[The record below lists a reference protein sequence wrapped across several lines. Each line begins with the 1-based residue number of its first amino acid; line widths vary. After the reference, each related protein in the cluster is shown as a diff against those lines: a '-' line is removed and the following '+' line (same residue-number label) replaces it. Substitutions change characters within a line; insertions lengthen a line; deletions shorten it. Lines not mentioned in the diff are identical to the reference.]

1 MDNEQDVLK
10 SKVTAE
16 LINETKIALNNHE
29 HFNKEDK
36 KCNEE
41 AITRYLIARELNIP
55 ETVEMVIKWQ
65 TWRVEFG
72 VDNINAETVKNEIE
86 SGKAYF
92 NGFYDKHGRACCAVR
107 PRLHD
112 PSVRDIKEC
121 MQYAVYLLEDGIN
134 RSEKLGQSDQVCI
147 LYDRSGFNYKNF
159 DYQLFTTSKS
169 LVTMLQDNYAE
180 RLGALYVI
188 GAGWFYWMIFNIVK
202 VFLTK
207 RTKEKIHLIGNLDE
221 LLNHFEID
229 QLELEY
235 LSDENKEK
243 KQELQLQ
250 QGKALKMQNNNN
262 DDNNNTKMNNIKD
275 DDETTQQKIAT
286 EEEERSS

>member
-1 MDNEQDVLK
+1 MTNGR
-10 SKVTAE
+10 
-16 LINETKIALNNHE
+16 
-29 HFNKEDK
+29 DK
-36 KCNEE
+36 
-41 AITRYLIARELNIP
+41 
-55 ETVEMVIKWQ
+55 
-65 TWRVEFG
+65 
-72 VDNINAETVKNEIE
+72 
-86 SGKAYF
+86 
-92 NGFYDKHGRACCAVR
+92 CAVR

-121 MQYAVYLLEDGIN
+121 MQFAVYLLEDGIS

-207 RTKEKIHLIGNLDE
+207 RTKEIHLIGNLDE

-262 DDNNNTKMNNIKD
+262 NDT
-275 DDETTQQKIAT
+275 
-286 EEEERSS
+286 

>member
-1 MDNEQDVLK
+1 MI
-10 SKVTAE
+10 
-16 LINETKIALNNHE
+16 IN
-29 HFNKEDK
+29 
-36 KCNEE
+36 
-41 AITRYLIARELNIP
+41 YLPQA
-55 ETVEMVIKWQ
+55 
-65 TWRVEFG
+65 
-72 VDNINAETVKNEIE
+72 
-86 SGKAYF
+86 
-92 NGFYDKHGRACCAVR
+92 
-107 PRLHD
+107 
-112 PSVRDIKEC
+112 
-121 MQYAVYLLEDGIN
+121 
-134 RSEKLGQSDQVCI
+134 
-147 LYDRSGFNYKNF
+147 
-159 DYQLFTTSKS
+159 S

-262 DDNNNTKMNNIKD
+262 DDNNNTKMNNNRIK
-275 DDETTQQKIAT
+275 EYLYSYPL
-286 EEEERSS
+286 RF

>member
-1 MDNEQDVLK
+1 
-10 SKVTAE
+10 
-16 LINETKIALNNHE
+16 
-29 HFNKEDK
+29 
-36 KCNEE
+36 
-41 AITRYLIARELNIP
+41 
-55 ETVEMVIKWQ
+55 
-65 TWRVEFG
+65 
-72 VDNINAETVKNEIE
+72 
-86 SGKAYF
+86 
-92 NGFYDKHGRACCAVR
+92 
-107 PRLHD
+107 
-112 PSVRDIKEC
+112 
-121 MQYAVYLLEDGIN
+121 
-134 RSEKLGQSDQVCI
+134 
-147 LYDRSGFNYKNF
+147 
-159 DYQLFTTSKS
+159 
-169 LVTMLQDNYAE
+169 
-180 RLGALYVI
+180 
-188 GAGWFYWMIFNIVK
+188 MIFNIVK

-262 DDNNNTKMNNIKD
+262 DDNNNTKMNNIID